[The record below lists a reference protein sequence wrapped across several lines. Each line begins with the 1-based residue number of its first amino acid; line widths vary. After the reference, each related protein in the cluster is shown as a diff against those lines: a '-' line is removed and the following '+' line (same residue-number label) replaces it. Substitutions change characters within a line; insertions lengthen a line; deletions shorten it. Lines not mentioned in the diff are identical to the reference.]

1 MKSLFVSKTFW
12 LAILQAVA
20 GALVIFATTYP
31 TLGWIVIAKSIVD
44 IALRYVTT
52 QPVSLSA

>member
-12 LAILQAVA
+12 LSILQAVA